1 MQHGLAC
8 PSSGVMTS
16 IISPRVA
23 QVGREWSRECR
34 PRAQPAP
41 TSDKCCTVLHV
52 NSLEAANS
60 RPTIGAGLLPIS
72 MSHTRIHASSAIR
85 SRCQDAEKKKNHE

>member
-60 RPTIGAGLLPIS
+60 RL
-72 MSHTRIHASSAIR
+72 SHTRIRASSAIR
-85 SRCQDAEKKKNHE
+85 SRCQDAEKKKSHE